1 MRPRNVLTE
10 TNDMR
15 KMMGLPLL
23 NENGG
28 HTIDDIKKEI
38 LNENSPAGFSLGM
51 ARQGGLTL
59 TEDGEE
65 DYKKYLNLIANNIGI
80 SGKGSKYKN
89 GEGETIN
96 IYTFN
101 FEDAKNLAGKGVIS
115 ASDFSQLSKLYNSTQ
130 EISETTE
137 AEDFRDE
144 GVGKEPLDK
153 EFDEPINEI
162 EKAQKMAEERALKAK
177 KNKFPMEDNV
187 MQEQDPD
194 FGDGEGGL
202 GEPADDQVFAEQ
214 DANVNNN
221 VLQCVNAAREKKK
234 TNKNN
239 GINGDT
245 EILNGLIKCLSEIG
259 GPLKESGSFSKY
271 NVTEGWYDHKKS
283 YGDDESNDS
292 YSNDSIKKDVRRI
305 ISFLTPG
312 EGDEIEGRYMDNIY
326 PAMALQTAEILYG
339 KL

>member
-38 LNENSPAGFSLGM
+38 LNEDSPAGFSLGM
-51 ARQGGLTL
+51 ARQGGLTI
-59 TEDGEE
+59 DEE
-65 DYKKYLNLIANNIGI
+65 
-80 SGKGSKYKN
+80 
-89 GEGETIN
+89 E
-96 IYTFN
+96 
-101 FEDAKNLAGKGVIS
+101 V
-115 ASDFSQLSKLYNSTQ
+115 
-130 EISETTE
+130 SETTE

-144 GVGKEPLDK
+144 GVGKKPLNK

-162 EKAQKMAEERALKAK
+162 ERAQKMAEERESRLK
-177 KNKFPMEDNV
+177 KNKDPMEDNV

-194 FGDGEGGL
+194 FGEGPLGIDTGIDVGSPQAGDGEGGL

-214 DANVNNN
+214 DAKDKRNNI
-221 VLQCVNAAREKKK
+221 LQCVNAAKKQRK
-234 TNKNN
+234 DNLTVYAPD
-239 GINGDT
+239 GDT
-245 EILNGLIKCLSEIG
+245 EILNDLIKCLERIRS
-259 GPLKESGSFSKY
+259 PLKETGSFAKY